1 MTLGSVDRV
10 EAALAELTRED
21 VAALPPARRR
31 ALQAAFG
38 AWEALCDDILHP
50 EQGSCRRPV
59 YDPGSSRGRHGY
71 APGALNHVYPPKPA
85 ANDAPKSCGVLFD
98 LCDGR
103 GRQ

>member
-1 MTLGSVDRV
+1 MTIGTVDRV

-21 VAALPPARRR
+21 IAVLPPARRR
-31 ALQAAFG
+31 ALQASFG
-38 AWEALCDDILHP
+38 AWECLCDDILHP
-50 EQGSCRRPV
+50 EQGPCRRPV
-59 YDPGSSRGRHGY
+59 YDPSTVRGRHGF

-85 ANDAPKSCGVLFD
+85 ANGAPKSCGVLFD